1 MIKTILSDSIFRRPS
16 LQWDFL
22 TGFESQIQLGS
33 AVPYYMLMYLLK
45 ELKEISEMWF
55 LLPDTMPPPLE

>member
-16 LQWDFL
+16 LQGFL
-22 TGFESQIQLGS
+22 SSGFESQIQLGS

-45 ELKEISEMWF
+45 ELKEISEM
-55 LLPDTMPPPLE
+55 